1 MRRRLSDQAT
11 YLGHLTGLK
20 RFRHPNGRRY
30 RRPFWIL
37 GRISA
42 EARRVA
48 REIAT
53 EFDPGFYLASN
64 GDVQA
69 ARLDPLLH
77 YVIEGWKELR
87 DPNANF
93 STSAYLAA
101 NPDVGAL
108 RVNPFWHYIV
118 SGRSEG
124 RSWSGKDPRADLIR
138 QLSTIAD
145 LEMAALATDQ
155 MSATLDA
162 GRLRSILSE
171 VGSAD
176 ILYIAVSQD
185 SYKIAIGGIQL
196 CLQLEEKAVMDDG
209 GAYLHLFPINKRSW
223 LSRASNENL
232 LLGVNLN
239 GAFVG
244 TSFADDLLSV
254 LGETVKSKSILVIH
268 SMLGQSPTFMVQLNN
283 ICTETPIYWNH
294 DHSSICV
301 SYNLRRNMV
310 ASCGGPPLSSVQC
323 KMCVFGE
330 ERGSHLAHM
339 KSIFSALNPI
349 VVSPSAFAKRY
360 WEDRTDYRHAKSIV
374 LEHCRIGPAEPK
386 PVRSGA
392 ARVAFVGTPAS
403 SKGWD
408 VFTALA
414 SKHANDARYEF
425 RGFGRHRPAGTSI
438 QWHDVSVLET
448 GPTAMSDALAEA
460 NIDIAF
466 LWSLCPETFSFTAF
480 ETISAGASIITN
492 GQSGNIAN
500 LVENT
505 GLGTVYSTDRELFE
519 AFDTG
524 TVLQLVARRRQE
536 PERFPLIPSGMTAE
550 IVKGLGR

>member
-11 YLGHLTGLK
+11 YLCHLTGLK
-20 RFRHPNGRRY
+20 RYRHPNGRRY
-30 RRPFWIL
+30 RRLFWTL
-37 GRISA
+37 GRISP
-42 EARRVA
+42 EARKVA
-48 REIAT
+48 SQIAA
-53 EFDPGFYLASN
+53 EFDPGFYLANN

-77 YVIEGWKELR
+77 YVVEGWRELR

-101 NPDVGAL
+101 NPDVGAA
-108 RVNPFWHYIV
+108 RVNPFWHYV
-118 SGRSEG
+118 VAGRSES
-124 RSWSGKDPRADLIR
+124 RSWAGKDPRADLIR

-145 LEMAALATDQ
+145 REMAARATDQ

-162 GRLRSILSE
+162 GRLRSIVSE
-171 VGSAD
+171 VAAVD

-196 CLQLEEKAVMDDG
+196 CLQLEERAVTDRG
-209 GAYLHLFPINKRSW
+209 GAYLHLFPINERSW
-223 LSRASNENL
+223 LSRAGNESL
-232 LLGVNLN
+232 LLGVNVN
-239 GAFVG
+239 GDFVG
-244 TSFADDLLSV
+244 TSFANDLLSV
-254 LGETVKSKSILVIH
+254 LGENVKSKAVLVIH
-268 SMLGQSPTFMVQLNN
+268 SMLGHSPNFLVQLNA

-310 ASCGGPPLSSVQC
+310 PSCDGPPLSSVQC

-330 ERGSHLAHM
+330 ERGSHLSHM
-339 KSIFSALNPI
+339 KSVFAALNPI
-349 VVSPSAFAKRY
+349 VVSPSTFAKRY
-360 WEDRTDYRHAKSIV
+360 WEDRTDYRHAESIV
-374 LEHCRIGPAEPK
+374 LAHCRIGPSEPK
-386 PVRSGA
+386 PVKSGA
-392 ARVAFVGTPAS
+392 ARVAFVGAPAPY
-403 SKGWD
+403 KGWD
-408 VFTALA
+408 VFAALA
-414 SKHANDARYEF
+414 SKHANDARYQF
-425 RGFGRHRPAGTSI
+425 RGFGRHHPAGTSI

-460 NIDIAF
+460 DIDIAF

-492 GQSGNIAN
+492 GQSGNIAD

-505 GLGTVYSTDRELFE
+505 GRGTVYFTDRELFE
-519 AFDTG
+519 AFETG
-524 TVLQLVARRRQE
+524 TVLELVERRRQGSG
-536 PERFPLIPSGMTAE
+536 RFPLIHSGMTAD
-550 IVKGLGR
+550 IVRGQAR